1 MSLLSHD
8 DVIFI
13 QVRWYHGLFF
23 TCQFFSIVPKHIKWP
38 FLTKRV
44 IHELLEEVMNFSHFT
59 TFDFDIP
66 PEIFE
71 PSDDWENEYEK
82 LLQVCALCFSVFWM
96 NVFSLSLVECYFQ
109 LNQLLLDGL
118 TWTKY
123 RVERAGNDY
132 LWVAQHNLFTHKE
145 LSEV

>member
-1 MSLLSHD
+1 MVYFYLP
-8 DVIFI
+8 V
-13 QVRWYHGLFF
+13 
-23 TCQFFSIVPKHIKWP
+23 FSIVPKHIKWP

-96 NVFSLSLVECYFQ
+96 NVLSLSLVECYFQ

-123 RVERAGNDY
+123 RVEWPGND
-132 LWVAQHNLFTHKE
+132 QQR
-145 LSEV
+145 